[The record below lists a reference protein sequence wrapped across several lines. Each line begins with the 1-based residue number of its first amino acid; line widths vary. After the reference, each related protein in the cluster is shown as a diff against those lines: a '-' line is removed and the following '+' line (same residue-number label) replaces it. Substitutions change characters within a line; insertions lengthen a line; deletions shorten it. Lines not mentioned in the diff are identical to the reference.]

1 MNEKEFK
8 KAELI
13 NWLMYLERS
22 IKDLYEFH
30 PSNPNKKDIE
40 ECYDKLVIER
50 ETANEE
56 LKELF

>member
-13 NWLMYLERS
+13 NWLIYLERS
-22 IKDLYEFH
+22 IEDLYAFH

-40 ECYDKLVIER
+40 VEYDKLIIER
-50 ETANEE
+50 ETAN
-56 LKELF
+56 KELNELN